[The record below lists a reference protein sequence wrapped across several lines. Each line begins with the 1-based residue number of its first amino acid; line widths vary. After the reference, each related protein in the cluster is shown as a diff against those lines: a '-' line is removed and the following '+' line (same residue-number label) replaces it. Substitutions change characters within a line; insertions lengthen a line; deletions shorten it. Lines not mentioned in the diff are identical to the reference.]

1 MHPADLIK
9 ILKEALVFLG
19 CDLSIVSDID
29 HHSTIE
35 LTFDDSPNLLLSFI
49 EGNVVVW
56 SQIVPTNLD
65 LLVMC
70 APQIIEKLIAEREWA
85 SNGQVQLVSGQDWF
99 ELRAVIDSEYMQNGE
114 QFGIALESFFS
125 VVQSFYKV
133 MK

>member
-70 APQIIEKLIAEREWA
+70 APQIIEELIAEREWA